1 METQQVPAE
10 GSLGRFK
17 EKLKKVLDDA
27 ATISVMGH
35 MGQSPPNRKE
45 TNRRRRSSPED
56 PIRTVMFLGSWS
68 HT

>member
-27 ATISVMGH
+27 ATISV